1 MYSVNQLV
9 ISGCKRQ
16 WILMDTETSMPLL
29 YPLSLFKVPPWP
41 FLSTGNQFFDGFVHS
56 PLYPIWRAFACTKY
70 SFSLLKLE

>member
-41 FLSTGNQFFDGFVHS
+41 F
-56 PLYPIWRAFACTKY
+56 
-70 SFSLLKLE
+70 